1 MRSFNAN
8 FWMNSRKSKTKYFY
22 HGKLDW
28 DEKSS
33 AGRYVRDHCKP
44 LHRYV
49 MSEIP
54 DHLQLFD
61 LIRRML
67 DYDPTTRITLG
78 MSNDLIF
85 NLFCWLFFL
94 RLDQALRHPF
104 FTKLPPLLRLHERS
118 ESSSSP
124 DSQSLSRWDLRRF
137 EYYWKAHLCLTKVN
151 VQIESLSLGQSKQA
165 LSH

>member
-1 MRSFNAN
+1 MTKHSIR
-8 FWMNSRKSKTKYFY
+8 RKSKTKYFY

-67 DYDPTTRITLG
+67 DYDPETRISLG
-78 MSNDLIF
+78 KTSNEF
-85 NLFCWLFFL
+85 NWRAAVNDCFSVFF
-94 RLDQALRHPF
+94 LDQALRHPF

-118 ESSSSP
+118 NESSSSP
-124 DSQSLSRWDLRRF
+124 DSHSLSRWESSRF
-137 EYYWKAHLCLTKVN
+137 ECYWK
-151 VQIESLSLGQSKQA
+151 QIFVDEEMFKSISRSLSATNKA

>member
-1 MRSFNAN
+1 MKHLLIC
-8 FWMNSRKSKTKYFY
+8 RKTKTKYFY

-49 MSEIP
+49 MSETP

-67 DYDPTTRITLG
+67 DYDPAHRINLSKYMTL
-78 MSNDLIF
+78 L
-85 NLFCWLFFL
+85 
-94 RLDQALRHPF
+94 
-104 FTKLPPLLRLHERS
+104 
-118 ESSSSP
+118 
-124 DSQSLSRWDLRRF
+124 
-137 EYYWKAHLCLTKVN
+137 V
-151 VQIESLSLGQSKQA
+151 
-165 LSH
+165 